1 MGDIVEVEVPLET
14 FNPESMPLSSS
25 TLDEVVLPA
34 AVRDAVAPAVVV
46 VADSEAGS
54 GMHASTSQRT
64 IILSPPMSFNGFA
77 MSLTSPLART
87 VR

>member
-25 TLDEVVLPA
+25 TLVEVVLPA
-34 AVRDAVAPAVVV
+34 AVRDAVARAVVV
-46 VADSEAGS
+46 VADSETGS

-64 IILSPPMSFNGFA
+64 IILRPPMSFKGFA